1 MTHNFLELKN
11 GIRIIHKPTKSEVAH
26 CGFIIKTGSRDENL
40 DQSGITHFIE
50 HAIFK
55 GTKNR
60 KAYHILN
67 RIDNVGGEINAFTT
81 KENTSIYASFT
92 KEYLERAIE
101 LLTDILFNSTYPEK
115 ELNKEKDVIIDEINS
130 YLDSP
135 YEQIYD
141 DFEELIFKDH
151 PLGMNILG
159 SVDSVK
165 KIDRKKILDFIKTN
179 YRTDQ
184 IVLSV
189 VGDFPFEKL
198 EKLSKKY
205 LTDIP
210 EKTSSKARISF
221 GKYTPIQKEIKKDVY
236 QTHCIIG
243 NTAYGTHHKHKKSFV
258 LLNNILGGPAM
269 NSRLNFGIREKY
281 GFTYNIESSY
291 TSFSDIGLFYIYLG
305 TDIKHLDKS
314 IKLVH
319 RELKNL
325 RDKKLSST
333 QLQKAKKQIIGQITL
348 SEENNCNVML
358 GMGKSLMLY
367 NKVDSLEETFNKINA
382 ITPEELHIVANEV
395 FNKEQL
401 SSLIFTPKD

>member
-11 GIRIIHKPTKSEVAH
+11 GIRIIHKPAKSEVAH

-101 LLTDILFNSTYPEK
+101 LLTDILFNSTYPEN

-159 SVDSVK
+159 TIDSVK

-205 LTDIP
+205 LADIP
-210 EKTSSKARISF
+210 EKTSSKERISF
-221 GKYTPIQKEIKKDVY
+221 RKYTPIQKEIKKDVY
-236 QTHCIIG
+236 QAHCIIG
-243 NTAYGTHHKHKKSFV
+243 NTAYGTHHKYKKSFV

-325 RDKKLSST
+325 RDKKLSAT

-348 SEENNCNVML
+348 SEENNCNIML
-358 GMGKSLMLY
+358 GMGKSLILY
-367 NKVDSLEETFNKINA
+367 NNVDSLEETFNKINA
-382 ITPEELHIVANEV
+382 ITPEDLITVANEV